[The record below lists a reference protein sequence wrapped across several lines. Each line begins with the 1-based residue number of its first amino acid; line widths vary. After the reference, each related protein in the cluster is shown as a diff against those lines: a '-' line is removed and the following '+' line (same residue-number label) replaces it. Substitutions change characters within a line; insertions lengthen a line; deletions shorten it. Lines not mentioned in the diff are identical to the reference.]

1 MKTSRR
7 ERRARQR
14 AGKDAKADLKPI
26 IDGFFI
32 MLLDEDSP
40 WSYEDAFK
48 AFNERWQ
55 KTCAWWNRLGRYPVD
70 ERYFYEEC
78 RPIEQPY
85 SLGLAGR
92 SLQWLRDRLSYSDLS
107 SK

>member
-40 WSYEDAFK
+40 WSYEEAFK
-48 AFNERWQ
+48 AFNER
-55 KTCAWWNRLGRYPVD
+55 
-70 ERYFYEEC
+70 
-78 RPIEQPY
+78 
-85 SLGLAGR
+85 
-92 SLQWLRDRLSYSDLS
+92 
-107 SK
+107 